1 MSRGVHRPSDFLAPP
16 SELPVAGAPSPAAFR
31 RTVKRRVA
39 AAGAPSVDA
48 AWRVDREIDR
58 LLAGR
63 LLHLAWA
70 LGVQTEAAGQ
80 AGVTIQAR
88 GWLAG
93 TAVAGALGLVGYDPV
108 VLGLSGADGLPEKPQ
123 RAARLTVAASPENL
137 GDAAAWF
144 LEWGRRRRRRF
155 TVALVAPGGRL
166 LPFDWDDVRALA
178 KGPSGESEAGRERG
192 SGRVRPLTLAWVPD
206 ERVVQVP
213 WGETADGFPVALLP
227 DEHLQSSGVHLVE
240 LVPDELLGA
249 VARRRPAAASERGAL
264 SRAVR
269 SADDPAA
276 FETLAGGW
284 VPPAAGDAVGILS
297 ELARAERPSTFEDLV
312 VLCGFAFDEV
322 RRGYFLERFQARRGR
337 PADCAPELPA
347 WVGPTV
353 EASRGVLVFEEQV
366 AALLAVC
373 GGLEPERAQ
382 ALAGALASGSADPD
396 EAAQVWERAA
406 QRGMEISEL
415 DQVRLAVTRWAPLA
429 LSKRDAAIKAAMIYE
444 LALLKD
450 RSS

>member
-1 MSRGVHRPSDFLAPP
+1 M
-16 SELPVAGAPSPAAFR
+16 
-31 RTVKRRVA
+31 
-39 AAGAPSVDA
+39 DA
-48 AWRVDREIDR
+48 AWRIDREIDR

-70 LGVQTEAAGQ
+70 LGVQAEAAGQ

-93 TAVAGALGLVGYDPV
+93 TAVAGALGLVGYDPPG
-108 VLGLSGADGLPEKPQ
+108 LGLSGADGLPERPQ
-123 RAARLTVAASPENL
+123 RASRLTVATPPEML
-137 GDAAAWF
+137 GDAAVWF

-178 KGPSGESEAGRERG
+178 AGRSGESEPGGEPG

-227 DEHLQSSGVHLVE
+227 GEHLQSSGVHLIE

-249 VARRRPAAASERGAL
+249 VARRRPAAASERAAL
-264 SRAVR
+264 VRAVR
-269 SADDPAA
+269 WADDPAA

-284 VPPAAGDAVGILS
+284 MPPAAGDAVGVLS
-297 ELARAERPSTFEDLV
+297 QLARTERPETFEDLV

-322 RRGYFLERFQARRGR
+322 RRGYFLERYRGRGGR
-337 PADCAPELPA
+337 PADPSPELPA
-347 WVGPTV
+347 WVGPIV
-353 EASRGVLVFEEQV
+353 ETSRGILVFEEQV

-373 GGLEPERAQ
+373 SGLEPERAQ
-382 ALAGALASGSADPD
+382 ALAGALARGSADPA
-396 EAAQVWERAA
+396 ESAHAWERAVE
-406 QRGMEISEL
+406 RGMEHSDL

-429 LSKRDAAIKAAMIYE
+429 LSKREAAIKAAMIYE

-450 RSS
+450 RQG